1 MPEFVNSK
9 LAFSC
14 ENMSGNR
21 PVRDTTSRWYIN
33 EDLFPDDNYPD
44 FCSGT
49 AYLMTSDAAAKIYST
64 SNNTKFLWID
74 DVFVTG
80 VLREKYNVLVSNSDD
95 GASLDI
101 LSLKD
106 KHNIQHTDAMLDWC
120 KQGMESSHLNYTFVV
135 LYKHRI
141 ISEMFCM
148 WNKVRQMRFAMNA
161 VSNASIR

>member
-1 MPEFVNSK
+1 
-9 LAFSC
+9 
-14 ENMSGNR
+14 MSGNR
-21 PVRDTTSRWYIN
+21 PIRDTTSKWYID
-33 EDLFPDDNYPD
+33 EDLYPDDNYPD

-49 AYLMTSDAAAKIYST
+49 AYLITSDGAAKIYSAG
-64 SNNTKFLWID
+64 NKTKFIWID

-80 VLREKYNVLVSNSDD
+80 ILREKYDILVPNS
-95 GASLDI
+95 GSRSLDI
-101 LSLKD
+101 LTLKD

-161 VSNASIR
+161 AITMASN

>member
-1 MPEFVNSK
+1 MR
-9 LAFSC
+9 
-14 ENMSGNR
+14 GNR

-33 EDLFPDDNYPD
+33 EDLYPDDNYPD

-49 AYLMTSDAAAKIYST
+49 AYLMTSDGAAKIYSA
-64 SNNTKFLWID
+64 SNKTKFLWID

-80 VLREKYNVLVSNSDD
+80 ILRERYDVLMPNT
-95 GASLDI
+95 GGHSLDI
-101 LSLKD
+101 LSLQD

-141 ISEMFCM
+141 ISENFCM

-161 VSNASIR
+161 AITMHNN